1 MEHNDYNLND
11 EEPKLPLDPNGKNS
25 FGMPS
30 DYFASF
36 EDKLRKKLESQEEL
50 NEFPMLSSIP
60 KNNLFTTPADYFA
73 TAENAL
79 EVKAEL
85 SAYAKLQSVKPF
97 VPAELDAEYVTH
109 LQSAVNYKVELA
121 EELKAYERLY
131 AIDKVNPFIASD
143 AYFESIAERVKDRIY
158 AAKETKVSVL
168 DSVLDLIFGKKMAF
182 AFGIVF
188 IVSLSLYF
196 YKSSDKPL
204 EMGDCKT
211 LACLERQEILNNN
224 KVISNFDEDQLMDLV
239 DLNKLNEQLNS
250 KTEKTNTSTD
260 KLNMDSISDDD
271 IMDEL

>member
-11 EEPKLPLDPNGKNS
+11 EEPKLPLDPNGKNT

-50 NEFPMLSSIP
+50 NEFPILSSIP
-60 KNNLFTTPADYFA
+60 KNNLFTTPYNYFA
-73 TAENAL
+73 ATENSL
-79 EVKAEL
+79 EIKAEL
-85 SAYAKLQSVKPF
+85 AAYSKLQSVKPF
-97 VPAELDAEYVTH
+97 VPNELDAQYISH
-109 LQSAVNYKVELA
+109 LQSSINYKVELV

-143 AYFESIAERVKDRIY
+143 IYFESIAERVKDRIHSV
-158 AAKETKVSVL
+158 KETKESVL
-168 DSVLDLIFGKKMAF
+168 DSVLDFIFGKKTAF
-182 AFGIVF
+182 AFGIIF
-188 IVSLSLYF
+188 IVSLSIYF
-196 YKSSDKPL
+196 YPSSEKPL

-224 KVISNFDEDQLMDLV
+224 KEISHFDEDQLMDMV
-239 DLNKLNEQLNS
+239 DINKLNDQLNS
-250 KTEKTNTSTD
+250 KTEKENTSTD

-271 IMDEL
+271 ILDEL